1 MTRLGRSVL
10 VLLII
15 VSALLALAFPT
26 GCDTYTGPALGD
38 DGGGAVALGTAR
50 ALQPGDQ
57 WINPQ
62 TGSFVKMQ
70 NGYTDV
76 SGTSNMTYE
85 LQSMNFTLLRVRT
98 VRAQTPRAGHL
109 CPALGVDFAGP
120 ATLPALCV
128 PEATPRSH

>member
-26 GCDTYTGPALGD
+26 GCDTYTGPALCDDGGG

-62 TGSFVKMQ
+62 TGSFVNMQ

-76 SGTSNMTYE
+76 SGTSNMAYE
-85 LQSMNFTLLRVRT
+85 LQSTNFTL
-98 VRAQTPRAGHL
+98 
-109 CPALGVDFAGP
+109 
-120 ATLPALCV
+120 
-128 PEATPRSH
+128 